1 MKERLHW
8 GWRQQIYPK
17 RRFMCTCVH
26 VYMCTTWRRMAS
38 RPLRLHM
45 FHHCSSRHSRRTKHI
60 LLGSLGEGRS
70 WYPPHIL
77 KADITVAVYCRPFV
91 FKWKWCRVI
100 WYVAVVTG
108 NRGLQPLAL
117 NATRKVTVFFQPAKI
132 ALAYYYSEIWE
143 GFTMGCACS
152 SVGRGKNTF

>member
-1 MKERLHW
+1 VF
-8 GWRQQIYPK
+8 Q
-17 RRFMCTCVH
+17 TS
-26 VYMCTTWRRMAS
+26 WRRVTC

-70 WYPPHIL
+70 RYPPHIL
-77 KADITVAVYCRPFV
+77 RADITVAVYCRPFA

-100 WYVAVVTG
+100 WYVEVVTG

-117 NATRKVTVFFQPAKI
+117 NTTRKVTVFFQPAKI
-132 ALAYYYSEIWE
+132 ALAIIIVKSGKVLQWAGHAARLVETRTRFKSSHSGNHE
-143 GFTMGCACS
+143 GG
-152 SVGRGKNTF
+152 GIINLR

>member
-1 MKERLHW
+1 MN
-8 GWRQQIYPK
+8 Q
-17 RRFMCTCVH
+17 
-26 VYMCTTWRRMAS
+26 TTWRRMTH

-45 FHHCSSRHSRRTKHI
+45 FHHCSSQHGRRTKHT

-70 WYPPHIL
+70 RYPPHIP
-77 KADITVAVYCRPFV
+77 KADITVAGYSRPFL

-117 NATRKVTVFFQPAKI
+117 STTRKVTVFFQPAKI
-132 ALAYYYSEIWE
+132 ASAIIIVKSGKVLQWAAHASRLVETRTRFKSSRSGNHE
-143 GFTMGCACS
+143 GEDIINL
-152 SVGRGKNTF
+152 R